1 MDKRSDDLVVKP
13 RLLVVVVGGGGPILK
28 VSTVIQPTGD
38 GVGLFTTLMLGS
50 SGFKGPF
57 RALTISLES

>member
-1 MDKRSDDLVVKP
+1 MDTKSDDWLLKP
-13 RLLVVVVGGGGPILK
+13 RLLGVVVGGGPILK

-38 GVGLFTTLMLGS
+38 GVGLFATLMLGC

>member
-1 MDKRSDDLVVKP
+1 MDKRSDDWVVKP

-28 VSTVIQPTGD
+28 VSTVIQPTGE
-38 GVGLFTTLMLGS
+38 GVGLFATLLGC